1 MFVDM
6 PLYVCPL
13 DVERIDAL
21 RLERWYY
28 NRFGTHNSKP
38 GRLRAGARYD
48 NDKTQRRRKPPRRR
62 PVMSIRQPGQRLHS
76 VNNACDVAP
85 QKYSIA
91 GQRSSFD
98 LAAIVRQV
106 DYTGGGAVVDV
117 KPGRADLS
125 NTVLL
130 KRRYGD
136 TSVTIT
142 FADDYQIRTSMRD
155 MLRRKL
161 LQWPRCAGSDSL
173 DIPGL
178 EPVVQ
183 VEIMEVRWTP
193 WSTDVTT
200 ARIRDLG

>member
-1 MFVDM
+1 M
-6 PLYVCPL
+6 
-13 DVERIDAL
+13 
-21 RLERWYY
+21 
-28 NRFGTHNSKP
+28 
-38 GRLRAGARYD
+38 
-48 NDKTQRRRKPPRRR
+48 
-62 PVMSIRQPGQRLHS
+62 
-76 VNNACDVAP
+76 NNACDVAP

-117 KPGRADLS
+117 KPGRADLW

-200 ARIRDLG
+200 ARDIAERLGRKPAFSRTLIKTVTHPELVRIWSATKSVRDVRVRRKAEEQLISYQQT